1 MRCKRIRRLLAHT
14 RVCAAVGPEADTT
27 TFVGERQSAVLYD
40 AATAILAGIGEIGT
54 AFDRGDWRRAR
65 SLRSE
70 QDPLLRLL
78 DDLGW
83 SGDAQATAITMAP
96 AELHRALAAISVY
109 AVESIA
115 AQMPFGEDARE
126 ASDRLTAICR
136 TCTDLHRQLST
147 DGASR

>member
-14 RVCAAVGPEADTT
+14 RACAAIGSEAETK
-27 TFVGERQSAVLYD
+27 TFVSERQSAVLYD
-40 AATAILAGIGEIGT
+40 AATSILGGIGEIAA
-54 AFDRGDWRRAR
+54 AFGRGDWRGAR

-70 QDPLLRLL
+70 LDPLLRLL

-83 SGDAQATAITMAP
+83 SGDAQATAITMASG
-96 AELHRALAAISVY
+96 ELHRALAAISAY

-126 ASDRLTAICR
+126 ASDRLTAICS
-136 TCTDLHRQLST
+136 TCTDLHRQLAT
-147 DGASR
+147 DGAS